1 MTIEHDGPQHT
12 HLDRD
17 TQELLD
23 PHHHRAS
30 VHLGDRLIVDPDQ
43 VLANVAMAM
52 ERLDLDTSTPVS
64 IEEDVAT
71 LEELIALVDHFD
83 QGPTLIAHTLNTAA
97 RVMNA
102 RYPAELVHRPLPL
115 DCDLRRLFQVDIDE
129 RSLSIARAVFNH
141 RLAQHADVRSTE
153 VAVDLGGTTSQ
164 QRIEVFMAVFFLYG
178 TKVGALQNR
187 TGIR

>member
-1 MTIEHDGPQHT
+1 MTIDHDGTRHAD
-12 HLDRD
+12 LDRD
-17 TQELLD
+17 TRELLD

-30 VHLGDRLIVDPDQ
+30 IHVGDQLIVDPDQ
-43 VLANVAMAM
+43 VLANVALAM

-64 IEEDVAT
+64 IDEDVASI
-71 LEELIALVDHFD
+71 EELVALVDHFE
-83 QGPTLIAHTLNTAA
+83 QGPALIAHTLNTAA

-102 RYPAELVHRPLPL
+102 RYPAEPVHRPLPS
-115 DCDLRRLFQVDIDE
+115 DCDLRRLFHADVDE
-129 RSLSIARAVFNH
+129 RSQDIARAVFNR
-141 RLAQHADVRSTE
+141 RLARMADVSAAE
-153 VAVDLGGTTSQ
+153 IAVDVHELTSQ

>member
-1 MTIEHDGPQHT
+1 MTNDHDDLLHA
-12 HLDRD
+12 HLDRE

-30 VHLGDRLIVDPDQ
+30 VHLGDKIIVDPVQ
-43 VLANVAMAM
+43 VLENVAMAM
-52 ERLDLDTSTPVS
+52 ERLDLDIDTPVS

-71 LEELIALVDHFD
+71 LDELVAMVDHFD
-83 QGPTLIAHTLNTAA
+83 KGPALVAHTLNTAA

-102 RYPAELVHRPLPL
+102 RYPAELVRHPLPP
-115 DCDLRRLFQVDIDE
+115 DCDLRRLFHADVDE
-129 RSLSIARAVFNH
+129 RCQDIARAVFNR
-141 RLAQHADVRSTE
+141 RLAETADVRDTQ
-153 VAVDLGGTTSQ
+153 VAVDLDGLSAP

-178 TKVGALQNR
+178 TKIGALQNR

>member
-1 MTIEHDGPQHT
+1 M
-12 HLDRD
+12 
-17 TQELLD
+17 D

-30 VHLGDRLIVDPDQ
+30 IHPGDRLIVDPDQ

-64 IEEDVAT
+64 IEEDGAS
-71 LEELIALVDHFD
+71 LDELVALVEHLD
-83 QGPTLIAHTLNTAA
+83 QGPTLTAHTLNTAA

-102 RYPAELVHRPLPL
+102 RYPEELVHRPLPQG
-115 DCDLRRLFQVDIDE
+115 CDLRRLFHVDIDE
-129 RSLSIARAVFNH
+129 HSQSIARAVFNQ

-153 VAVDLGGTTSQ
+153 VAMDLDGTTPQ

-178 TKVGALQNR
+178 TKVGALRNR